1 MVYTGGALNELNGKM
16 GVSAPKNSVPV
27 MKLIKVHKP
36 KSKQELVSL
45 IEFHYKNK
53 CECGIKSQGTI
64 EDFGKNLYNA
74 QQTYWGEIRFS
85 LKECK
90 QWEYDLF
97 IVQSLKGGLIEKKVL
112 TVLNQKLVTAKVI
125 EAKGYLD
132 EELRVDLL
140 VQKNKTPLCGIQI
153 KPATF
158 LLMREEVI
166 SFNKKANEKWRKPV
180 LYLYYNE
187 DESFKNLDSV
197 LKEIEALL
205 SLD

>member
-1 MVYTGGALNELNGKM
+1 MAYTGGALNELNGKM
-16 GVSAPKNSVPV
+16 GISAPKNSVPV

-45 IEFHYKNK
+45 IEFHYKNN

-74 QQTYWGEIRFS
+74 QQTYWGKIRFS

-97 IVQSLKGGLIEKKVL
+97 ITQSLKGGLIEKKVL
-112 TVLNQKLVTAKVI
+112 TILNQRLVTAKVI

-132 EELRVDLL
+132 EELRIDLL
-140 VQKNKTPLCGIQI
+140 VQKNKTTLCGIQI

-158 LLMREEVI
+158 LLMREEVLY
-166 SFNKKANEKWRKPV
+166 FNKKANEKWRKPV

-197 LKEIEALL
+197 LIEIEALL